1 MGFRFH
7 FRNLG
12 YNDSSIEV
20 LAENCDD
27 HDDGCNDSCASLSCF
42 QDDGSIAHHHSALR
56 TKYYR
61 RRPDVR
67 RRRSNETT
75 ETHDEFL
82 DEDHGPVVD
91 HHVWYINTVGLQ
103 PSIIDSIAV
112 FKYVKGEGLVEGTE
126 CSVCLNEFEEGE
138 TLRLLPKC
146 SHAFHISCIDTWL
159 RSHTNC
165 PLCRAPI
172 VSNMAD
178 KGPSSSSGVNNEVTE
193 GTQVAIIVDNEES
206 EGQTGSVTSEMRHR
220 PYEEDE
226 RNTEDEDGVL
236 QPVRRSVSLDSMA
249 ASRSAKHL
257 LIMV

>member
-56 TKYYR
+56 TKYLIIIFTVLAFSFFILCLYVYYVRYYR
-61 RRPDVR
+61 RRPDFR

-75 ETHDEFL
+75 ETRDEFL

-126 CSVCLNEFEEGE
+126 CSVCLNEFEEGPIPIVLCAE
-138 TLRLLPKC
+138 HLL
-146 SHAFHISCIDTWL
+146 FQTWL
-159 RSHTNC
+159 IKDH
-165 PLCRAPI
+165 
-172 VSNMAD
+172 
-178 KGPSSSSGVNNEVTE
+178 
-193 GTQVAIIVDNEES
+193 
-206 EGQTGSVTSEMRHR
+206 HH
-220 PYEEDE
+220 
-226 RNTEDEDGVL
+226 
-236 QPVRRSVSLDSMA
+236 
-249 ASRSAKHL
+249 HL
-257 LIMV
+257 G